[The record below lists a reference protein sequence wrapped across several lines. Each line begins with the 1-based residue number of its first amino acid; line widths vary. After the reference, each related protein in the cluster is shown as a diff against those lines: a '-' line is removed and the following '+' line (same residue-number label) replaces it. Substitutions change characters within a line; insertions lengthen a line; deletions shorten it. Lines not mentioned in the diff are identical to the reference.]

1 MLAIK
6 GCRHESGYYMTE
18 RVLEQKRQKDVT
30 DIEINQTVEH

>member
-18 RVLEQKRQKDVT
+18 RVLEQNGQKYVT
-30 DIEINQTVEH
+30 DIEINRRVEH

>member
-6 GCRHESGYYMTE
+6 GCRHESGYHKTE
-18 RVLEQKRQKDVT
+18 RVLERNGQKDVT